1 MRMFEAPALTRT
13 HTHTQTHTHTH
24 THARARAH
32 TNLHAHAPARA
43 QKRTL
48 IENYAGARLA
58 TTVNGPAGV
67 PKGAHGRAP
76 PVAAP
81 EHDGAE
87 LELEPDHVFGPDAD
101 AVTKREMAKVLNK
114 VRGARACACLCA
126 CVCAFMC
133 ACA

>member
-1 MRMFEAPALTRT
+1 MGGSIRRHRRNRT
-13 HTHTQTHTHTH
+13 SKVRVGIKKNPHKEKVVAIGDHV
-24 THARARAH
+24 AEFD
-32 TNLHAHAPARA
+32 NK
-43 QKRTL
+43 KRTL

-114 VRGARACACLCA
+114 NAGA
-126 CVCAFMC
+126 
-133 ACA
+133 